1 MDDSG
6 AVRRLL
12 RVTVAVLATSAAACG
27 SPSPQQTGQPA
38 QSPANARSAQINGA
52 GATFPNPIYSKWF
65 AEYSRLQPDVRFNYQ
80 PIGSGGGIRQL
91 TNRTVFFGASDMPMT
106 EDQLQLAPGP
116 ILHIPSVLGAV
127 VPIYNLPGA
136 PDLRFTGALLANIYL
151 GKIRTWNDPAIANVN
166 PGVRL
171 PATDIAVVHR
181 ADASGTTFIFVDYLG
196 KISPEFQKTVG
207 VNAAVNWPVGIGGK
221 GNEGVSALV
230 SQAPGAIGYV
240 ELDYAMRNGI
250 SFGAVQSRA
259 GDMVKAS
266 AESVTKAAAEAVI
279 PDDFRVSITNAPG
292 TGAYPL
298 SSFTWLLLYTD
309 PPDKTQARAL
319 NEFVKWALTDG
330 QQYAAEL
337 HFARLPQSLVARE
350 LMALETIKT
359 N

>member
-6 AVRRLL
+6 AMRRLL
-12 RVTVAVLATSAAACG
+12 RVTVAVIATSAAACG
-27 SPSPQQTGQPA
+27 SSSPQPPAQPA
-38 QSPANARSAQINGA
+38 QSSAHARSTQINGA

-65 AEYSRLQPDVRFNYQ
+65 AEYTKLHPDVRFDYQ
-80 PIGSGGGIRQL
+80 PIGSGGGVRQL

-127 VPIYNLPGA
+127 VPIYNLQGA
-136 PDLRFTGALLANIYL
+136 TDLSFTGTVLANIYL
-151 GKIRTWNDPAIANVN
+151 GKIRTWNDPAIARVN
-166 PGVRL
+166 PGVML
-171 PATDIAVVHR
+171 PGTDITVVHR
-181 ADASGTTFIFVDYLG
+181 ADASGTTFIFVDYLA
-196 KISPEFQKTVG
+196 KISPEFQNTVG
-207 VNAAVNWPVGIGGK
+207 VNSAVDWPVGIGGK

-230 SQAPGAIGYV
+230 SQTPGAIGYV
-240 ELDYAMRNGI
+240 ELVHAMQNGI

-266 AESVTKAAAEAVI
+266 PESVTKAAAGAVI

-292 TGAYPL
+292 AGAYPL

-330 QQYAAEL
+330 QQFAADF

-350 LMALETIKT
+350 LKALETIKT

>member
-1 MDDSG
+1 M
-6 AVRRLL
+6 RRLL

-38 QSPANARSAQINGA
+38 QSPANARSAHINGA
-52 GATFPNPIYSKWF
+52 GGDLSESDLLQVVRGVQPAAARRSVQLPADRIGWRHSAADEPNRVLRRVGY
-65 AEYSRLQPDVRFNYQ
+65 AD
-80 PIGSGGGIRQL
+80 
-91 TNRTVFFGASDMPMT
+91 D

-127 VPIYNLPGA
+127 VPIDNLPGA

-151 GKIRTWNDPAIANVN
+151 GKIRTWNDPAIASVN

-207 VNAAVNWPVGIGGK
+207 VNATVNWPVGIGGK

-240 ELDYAMRNGI
+240 ELDYAMQNRI

>member
-1 MDDSG
+1 MRRVAI
-6 AVRRLL
+6 AVI
-12 RVTVAVLATSAAACG
+12 AIAAIACG
-27 SPSPQQTGQPA
+27 SPSPQQTGQA
-38 QSPANARSAQINGA
+38 ALSSVDARTQINGA

-65 AEYSRLQPDVRFNYQ
+65 EEYSKLHPDVRIDYQ
-80 PIGSGGGIRQL
+80 PIGSGGGVRQL
-91 TNRTVFFGASDMPMT
+91 TNRTVLFGASDVPMT

-127 VPIYNLPGA
+127 VPVYNLQGT
-136 PDLRFTGALLANIYL
+136 PDLRFTGAVLANIYL
-151 GKIRTWNDPAIANVN
+151 GRIRKWNDPAIAKVN
-166 PGVRL
+166 PGVTL
-171 PATDIAVVHR
+171 PGTDITVVHR
-181 ADASGTTFIFVDYLG
+181 AESSGTTFIFVDYLA

-207 VNAAVNWPVGIGGK
+207 VNSAVNWPLGIGGK
-221 GNEGVSALV
+221 GNEGVAELV
-230 SQAPGAIGYV
+230 AQTPGAIGYV
-240 ELDYAMRNGI
+240 ELVYAMQNGM
-250 SFGAVQSRA
+250 SFGAVQSSA

-266 AESVTKAAAEAVI
+266 PESVTKAAAGAVV

-292 TGAYPL
+292 AGAYPL

-330 QQYAAEL
+330 QQYAADL
-337 HFARLPQSLVARE
+337 HFARLPDSLVSRE